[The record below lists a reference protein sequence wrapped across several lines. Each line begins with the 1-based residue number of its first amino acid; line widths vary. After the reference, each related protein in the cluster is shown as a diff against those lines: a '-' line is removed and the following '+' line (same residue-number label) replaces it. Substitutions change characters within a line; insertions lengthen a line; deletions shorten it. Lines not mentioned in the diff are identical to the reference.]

1 MQRTILKI
9 VLASS
14 IAFLLSTTPICNL
27 RAAENTTESA
37 SSPNAENGSASTL
50 HETYYVNAKNG
61 LKVRSAPSKDSDV
74 ITLLPYGTEIIVTAT
89 DNASWYEIE
98 YSNERGYVSASY
110 VTKSSETSTGNNNDS
125 VLEEPVENDSIPL
138 SEQSSKNT
146 KNTFGTA
153 PVIAALI
160 AAIIIMIILTLF
172 TAYSFLKKDKE
183 NYDEEPKDEYDEYDE
198 CDEYDE
204 EDSRNHYDENDN
216 NYDNT
221 IDEYDEE
228 YYDDEE

>member
-14 IAFLLSTTPICNL
+14 IVFLLSTTPICNL

-37 SSPNAENGSASTL
+37 NSPNAENGSASTL
-50 HETYYVNAKNG
+50 HETYYVNAQNG

-110 VTKSSETSTGNNNDS
+110 VTKSSETSTGSNNDS
-125 VLEEPVENDSIPL
+125 VLEEPDENDSIPL

-160 AAIIIMIILTLF
+160 AAIIIMIILALF

-183 NYDEEPKDEYDEYDE
+183 NYDEELKDEYDEYDE
-198 CDEYDE
+198 E
-204 EDSRNHYDENDN
+204 ESRNHYDENDS
-216 NYDNT
+216 NYDNN
-221 IDEYDEE
+221 IDEYDDE